1 MTGRM
6 ERCAWPVGQ
15 LGDALQ
21 MLARRGGLP
30 LRDAEIA
37 PPPAAIWE
45 DERELA
51 VWLDA
56 AAEWIGVEAEP
67 VEATYSEVRSLGKD
81 GGPAIIRI
89 SGNRFLA
96 LLQGSRRAIRLLGP
110 DQRAHAVTPEEF
122 QAALAGDLTA
132 AAERETETLLEES
145 GVPARRRRSVSEII
159 VRERLRAEPV
169 AACWM
174 LRLPPGAP
182 FWLQCRAAGIP
193 GKLVAF
199 AALHTVEYLLWIA
212 SWWIAGQAALQGRM
226 DAGWMTGWALLLLT
240 LVPLR
245 MAATWVQGRT
255 AITGGALLKKRLMHG
270 ALRMEPDEIRTE
282 GAGQLLGR
290 VIESEEVESLALSGG
305 FLGAV
310 SLIEIAIASAVLG
323 MGAGGA
329 WQSALPL
336 AWTGLILFLSW
347 GYLMRYRAWASHR
360 VGMTNA
366 LVEKMVGY
374 RTRIAQERPED
385 RHQGEDQNLDRYL
398 QESLEMDRAGARLMA
413 LAPQGWMLVGLLGL
427 APVFAGAGASPAA
440 FAVSIGGI
448 LLAYR
453 AFKRLAGGL
462 WQMSGAVVA
471 WQQVAPLF
479 HAAGRPRRMTSP
491 EAAARSGGSAAA
503 VEAHDLV
510 FRYRQKG
517 EPVLRGCSLRIGS
530 RDRILLEGSSGGG
543 KSTMAAMLTGMRAP
557 ESGLLLA
564 GGADWHTL
572 GESGWRRRVC
582 SAPQFHEN
590 HILSGTLAFNLLM
603 GRRWPAE
610 QEDLDEAETV
620 CRELGLGPLLDRMP
634 SGLAQVI
641 GEGGWQL
648 SHGERSRLFIA
659 RALLQNTDLVILDES
674 FAALDPENLHTALD
688 CVLTRAPALL
698 VIAHP

>member
-1 MTGRM
+1 
-6 ERCAWPVGQ
+6 
-15 LGDALQ
+15 
-21 MLARRGGLP
+21 
-30 LRDAEIA
+30 LRDAEVE
-37 PPPAAIWE
+37 PPPEEIWA
-45 DERELA
+45 DERGLA

-67 VEATYSEVRSLGKD
+67 VEAAYAEVGKLGVH

-89 SGNRFLA
+89 AGNRFLA
-96 LLQGSRRAIRLLGP
+96 LMKGGRRGIRLLGP
-110 DQRAHAVTPEEF
+110 DQRIHTVRRGEF
-122 QAALAGDLTA
+122 QEALAGERA
-132 AAERETETLLEES
+132 AAATREAEALLEES
-145 GVPARRRRSVSEII
+145 GVPARRRRSVSQIM

-169 AACWM
+169 TVCWM

-182 FWLQCRAAGIP
+182 FWMQCRAAGIP
-193 GKLVAF
+193 GKLAAF
-199 AALHTVEYLLWIA
+199 AGLHTAEYLLWIA

-226 DAGWMTGWALLLLT
+226 DTGWMTGWALLLLT

-245 MAATWVQGRT
+245 MAATWIQGRT
-255 AITGGALLKKRLMHG
+255 AVAGGALLKKRLIYG
-270 ALRMEPDEIRTE
+270 ALRMEPDEIRRD
-282 GAGQLLGR
+282 GAGQMLGR

-310 SLIEIAIASAVLG
+310 SLIEIAIAAAILG

-329 WQSALPL
+329 WQAILPL
-336 AWTGLILFLSW
+336 AWTALILSLSW
-347 GYLMRYRAWASHR
+347 RYLNRCRTWAGHR

-374 RTRIAQERPED
+374 RTRIAQELPAEW
-385 RHQGEDQNLDRYL
+385 HEGEDQSLERYQ
-398 QESLEMDRAGARLMA
+398 QESREMDRAGARLMA
-413 LAPQGWMLVGLLGL
+413 LAPQGWMMAGLFGL
-427 APVFAGAGASPAA
+427 AFVFVGQGAAPAA
-440 FAVSIGGI
+440 FAVSTGGI
-448 LLAYR
+448 LLAHR

-462 WQMSGAVVA
+462 WQMAGAVIA

-479 HAAGRPRRMTSP
+479 HAAARSRRLSSP
-491 EAAARSGGSAAA
+491 ESVARRGANPA
-503 VEAHDLV
+503 VEARDLV
-510 FRYRQKG
+510 FRYRERG
-517 EPVLRGCSLRIGS
+517 EPVLRGCSLRIDGQ
-530 RDRILLEGSSGGG
+530 DRLLLEGASGGG
-543 KSTMAAMLTGMRAP
+543 KSTLAALLTGMRTP

-564 GGADWHTL
+564 GGADWQTL
-572 GESGWRRRVC
+572 GESGWGRRVC

-590 HILSGTLAFNLLM
+590 HVLSGTLAFNLLM
-603 GRRWPAE
+603 GRRWPAG

-659 RALLQNTDLVILDES
+659 RALLQNTGLVILDES
-674 FAALDPENLHTALD
+674 FAALDPENLHTALA
-688 CVLTRAPALL
+688 CVLARAPALL